1 MNILVVTET
10 YPPEI
15 NGVARTLAQ
24 MVEGLSRL
32 GHGITLVRP
41 AQRGPETAR
50 AARPGIDTHVVKGLP
65 LPGYPSLQFGAPS
78 RRLFDRLI
86 GEGRIDSAYIAT
98 EGPLGYSA
106 LRACRRHEVPALS
119 GLHTNFH
126 QYSRHYG
133 AGILA
138 PLLLRYL
145 RGFHNRLAGTLVPTT
160 TMADEMAAVGLERLH
175 VWPRGV
181 DAELFTPDRRSQEL
195 RSRWGLKPDE
205 LAVLYVGRIAAEKNI
220 ETAFKAFVQ
229 IQARQPSAR
238 FILVGE
244 GPIESRLRDA
254 YPDAVFAGSKT
265 GEELAEYYASG
276 DIFLFPSLT
285 ETFGNV
291 TLEALASGMAVVSF
305 DLAAAHELIRHG
317 HNGLLAR
324 DEQTEHF
331 IEQAVACAQHAQLRA
346 QLKRHARET
355 GMQQAWPKLISDLEA
370 LFLSLNRGS
379 RTDGLESTVEPA
391 E

>member
-1 MNILVVTET
+1 
-10 YPPEI
+10 
-15 NGVARTLAQ
+15 
-24 MVEGLSRL
+24 
-32 GHGITLVRP
+32 
-41 AQRGPETAR
+41 
-50 AARPGIDTHVVKGLP
+50 
-65 LPGYPSLQFGAPS
+65 
-78 RRLFDRLI
+78 
-86 GEGRIDSAYIAT
+86 
-98 EGPLGYSA
+98 
-106 LRACRRHEVPALS
+106 
-119 GLHTNFH
+119 
-126 QYSRHYG
+126 
-133 AGILA
+133 
-138 PLLLRYL
+138 
-145 RGFHNRLAGTLVPTT
+145 
-160 TMADEMAAVGLERLH
+160 MAEEMAAAGLKRLH

-181 DAELFTPDRRSQEL
+181 DAELFTPERRSEEL

-205 LAVLYVGRIAAEKNI
+205 IAVLYVGRIAAEKNI
-220 ETAFKAFVQ
+220 ETAFRAFAQ

-254 YPDAVFAGSKT
+254 HPDAVFAGSKT
-265 GEELAEYYASG
+265 GTELAEYYASG

-317 HNGLLAR
+317 HNGLLAQ
-324 DEQTEHF
+324 DEQVEDF
-331 IEQAVACAQHAQLRA
+331 IEQAVACAQDAPLRA